1 MRPSPRSTTLR
12 WPALLLVFL
21 LGAATASRAHECGPP
36 SITFKV
42 GEGVTWQIT
51 ADLTEDI
58 SSYVP
63 TYTGDIFVA
72 DVVPSAPFN
81 AHHGTFFIT
90 SVAPGTS
97 TLSVNWAYAPTG
109 AAGVC
114 TVEITVEPPESTGGT
129 VADGGDGSTDG
140 SDGNTTDGGDGSTDG
155 SDGSTDGGEEKP
167 SADDGTLV
175 SGRLSTYQGDKNTI
189 RPSTLRRLIDYYVPA
204 EAKKLLVF
212 AQCFGG
218 DTACSPHLRDM
229 PNTAIASATSSGQQA
244 KYGGYHDDAAR
255 GLRPSGSR
263 TAADMHGQG
272 TSGKYD
278 HFLPDGGEPDE
289 ADKRNWSER
298 PISAGACPL
307 EDFSLTHTSADGP
320 VRSRHIVYYAGK
332 PQNVREPVQD
342 VNGVT
347 VPNLEAYLESQK
359 GETFE
364 DRQASKREV
373 GDVQDRDTIKDNFNR
388 RFNTDVSTVGG
399 PPAEGDPTR
408 GQDGWDFPGN
418 LDGLEDAI
426 EKAGEAIRNSARPD
440 LEQFILFVSDHG
452 EGELYTSRVRN
463 QAPANTR
470 STLTE
475 DFQPLAADAF
485 ALELMRQDPDNQPSF
500 SVTLDLQDAPRPV
513 ESLPQGGLAPLF
525 GPGDF
530 ALEVI
535 PQEGAPVFLD
545 VFEEEALDLDGD
557 GVLGTDPAEAVE
569 LRFVVEEDVFIE
581 RLVGAPLRI
590 DLVNRSATALQ
601 ISRVGQ
607 RSGAIAPGR
616 APDDDLV
623 STAVEEAAGTPAGYE
638 LAQNHPNPFNSG
650 TSIGFSLPR
659 GQRAEIAVYSVTGQ
673 RIRTLHS
680 GFLPAGAHRVQWDG
694 RTAAGELA
702 ASGVYFYELKA
713 GAYRAVRRLALLK

>member
-1 MRPSPRSTTLR
+1 MRPSKT
-12 WPALLLVFL
+12 
-21 LGAATASRAHECGPP
+21 ATALRLLALVLPAFLFGATPSRAHDCGP
-36 SITFKV
+36 SALTLAV
-42 GEGVTWQIT
+42 GHSAGWQVT

-58 SSYVP
+58 SNYIP
-63 TYTGDIFVA
+63 IYTGDIFAA
-72 DVVPSAPFN
+72 DVTPAAPFN
-81 AHHGTFFIT
+81 AHHGAFIIT
-90 SVAPGTS
+90 GVAPGTS
-97 TLSVNWAYAPTG
+97 TLSVAWAYAPTG
-109 AAGVC
+109 AAGDC
-114 TVEITVEPPESTGGT
+114 TVEITVEPPESTGT
-129 VADGGDGSTDG
+129 GGSSTDG
-140 SDGNTTDGGDGSTDG
+140 SDGNSSGDGTS
-155 SDGSTDGGEEKP
+155 SDGEEEHEKP
-167 SADDGTLV
+167 SAEDGTIP
-175 SGRLSTYQGDKNTI
+175 SGRLSTYEGDRNSI
-189 RPSTLRRLIDYYVPA
+189 HPGALRQLIDSYVPA
-204 EAKKLLVF
+204 SAKKLLVF

-229 PNTAIASATSSGQQA
+229 PNTAIASATSPGQQA
-244 KYGGYHDDAAR
+244 RYGGYHDDAAR
-255 GLRPSGSR
+255 GLRPGGSR
-263 TAADMHGQG
+263 TAADMHGAG
-272 TSGKYD
+272 TAGKYD
-278 HFLPDGGEPDE
+278 LFLIEGGEPDE
-289 ADKRNWSER
+289 GDKRNWSER
-298 PISAGACPL
+298 PISAGTCPL
-307 EDFSLTHTSADGP
+307 GDFSLTHTSADGP

-342 VNGVT
+342 IDGVT
-347 VPNLEAYLESQK
+347 VPNREAYLESQE
-359 GETFE
+359 GETPA
-364 DRQASKREV
+364 DRQARKREV
-373 GDVQDRDTIKDNFNR
+373 GDIQDREAIEENFNR
-388 RFNTDVSTVGG
+388 RLNTDVSTVGG
-399 PPAEGDPTR
+399 PPAENDPTS
-408 GQDGWDFPGN
+408 GQEGWDFPGN
-418 LDGLEDAI
+418 LDGLREAI
-426 EKAGEAIRNSARPD
+426 QQAGEAIRNSERPD

-452 EGELYTSRVRN
+452 EGELYTDRVRN

-485 ALELMRQDPDNQPSF
+485 TLELMRQDPGNQPSF
-500 SVTLDLQDAPRPV
+500 SLTLDLQDAPRPV

-535 PQEGAPVFLD
+535 PQEGAAVFLD

-557 GVLGTDPAEAVE
+557 GVLGTGPAEAVE

-590 DLVNRSATALQ
+590 DLVNRSAAALQ

-607 RSGAIAPGR
+607 RSGAISPGR

-623 STAVEEAAGTPAGYE
+623 STAVEETAGTPAGYE

-650 TSIGFSLPR
+650 TSIGFVLPQ
-659 GQRAEIAVYSVTGQ
+659 GQRTEITVYSVTGQ

-694 RTAAGELA
+694 RTAAGEIA